1 MGVTKKVWLGSYRQT
16 GAGSSSS
23 KVWPKQ
29 VPARVAVAGCH
40 EKGAE
45 THSRGDNAEVTIHSR
60 GVTGAATGGDII
72 NAVPAAGVLL
82 MLMSQSTA
90 GM

>member
-1 MGVTKKVWLGSYRQT
+1 M
-16 GAGSSSS
+16 AG
-23 KVWPKQ
+23 
-29 VPARVAVAGCH
+29 VAVAGRH

-60 GVTGAATGGDII
+60 GVTGAAAGGDII
-72 NAVPAAGVLL
+72 DAVPAAGVLL
-82 MLMSQSTA
+82 IMHMSQSTA